1 MKSKK
6 KKRQDDFQKVK
17 LKVGKTKPKADNA
30 TNTNFRTKGIHLTEQ
45 LKRDTSGPTTHRQLG
60 INVRIICIQSSCTF
74 LEMYI
79 FKSTYLQFTLHFIY
93 LFFFQELLSQLH
105 HYNDNVKHSALLGLR
120 ELLSTNPSLLEQHL
134 SRLLSEVAAVFTD
147 KGDNVRSAATRVL
160 K

>member
-60 INVRIICIQSSCTF
+60 INVRIICIQSYSHFLKCTF
-74 LEMYI
+74 L
-79 FKSTYLQFTLHFIY
+79 KAHLCNLPSTFFIS
-93 LFFFQELLSQLH
+93 FFQDLLSQLH

>member
-17 LKVGKTKPKADNA
+17 LKVGKTKPKANNA
-30 TNTNFRTKGIHLTEQ
+30 TNTNFRTRGIYLSEQ
-45 LKRDTSGPTTHRQLG
+45 LKKDTSGPTTHRQLG
-60 INVRIICIQSSCTF
+60 INVSCLRSF
-74 LEMYI
+74 
-79 FKSTYLQFTLHFIY
+79 TYWQTCHHFCNTN
-93 LFFFQELLSQLH
+93 LFFPFLLYQDLLSQLH

-120 ELLSTNPSLLEQHL
+120 ELLSLNPSLLEQHL

-147 KGDNVRSAATRVL
+147 KDDSVRAAATRLL

>member
-1 MKSKK
+1 MKAKK

-30 TNTNFRTKGIHLTEQ
+30 TNTNFRTKGINLTEQ

-60 INVRIICIQSSCTF
+60 INVSSF
-74 LEMYI
+74 ASQVNHLYFPHKR
-79 FKSTYLQFTLHFIY
+79 FKSQS
-93 LFFFQELLSQLH
+93 LFFLHLFFQDLLSQLH

-147 KGDNVRSAATRVL
+147 KGDSVRAAATRVL

>member
-1 MKSKK
+1 
-6 KKRQDDFQKVK
+6 
-17 LKVGKTKPKADNA
+17 
-30 TNTNFRTKGIHLTEQ
+30 
-45 LKRDTSGPTTHRQLG
+45 
-60 INVRIICIQSSCTF
+60 
-74 LEMYI
+74 MYI
-79 FKSTYLQFTLHFIY
+79 FKSTYLQFTLHFLY
-93 LFFFQELLSQLH
+93 LFFFFQELLSQLH